1 MLIFKIQDVL
11 NVCTQKKNNNPMA
24 AYEDLSTK
32 MGIIR
37 NYEWK
42 SVAAQLPS
50 F

>member
-1 MLIFKIQDVL
+1 MFVL
-11 NVCTQKKNNNPMA
+11 RKNNNPVA
-24 AYEDLSTK
+24 AHEDLSTR

-37 NYEWK
+37 NYKWK